1 MRFGNLSSLSGLGLS
16 SGFSPVIDRTVLS
29 NRSHL
34 DAGSKGALALRTFVC
49 LFYIRSGLAPKT
61 SHLTWTDKRI
71 VFRSK
76 SRLLSAS
83 DIMATHNNMSSSALS
98 SPASGPAFF
107 QTDRIE
113 NVTLLLLY
121 LVIPSVLISAVQL
134 TWRNKKSGAVAKF
147 PGPRLFP
154 LIGRIHDLPR
164 FGMWLKLKEWADIY
178 GPIYQT
184 KMLNQDFIILSDEK
198 IAEEL
203 LVKRGHI
210 YSGRPQIRSLYRH
223 KEGPAYVALM
233 DRHSMF

>member
-1 MRFGNLSSLSGLGLS
+1 
-16 SGFSPVIDRTVLS
+16 
-29 NRSHL
+29 
-34 DAGSKGALALRTFVC
+34 
-49 LFYIRSGLAPKT
+49 
-61 SHLTWTDKRI
+61 
-71 VFRSK
+71 
-76 SRLLSAS
+76 
-83 DIMATHNNMSSSALS
+83 MAAHNNMSSSALS

-113 NVTLLLLY
+113 NVALLLLY
-121 LVIPSVLISAVQL
+121 LVIPSVLISAAQL
-134 TWRNKKSGAVAKF
+134 TWRHKKSGAVAKF

-164 FGMWLKLKEWADIY
+164 FGMWLKFKEWADIY

-184 KMLNQDFIILSDEK
+184 KMLNQDFIILSDET

-233 DRHSMF
+233 DRHGVFDPITPRAD